1 MVAANFGGGFAEG
14 DTVALLMSVVALQRL
29 LLVLTM
35 LTGAVEI
42 LMVD

>member
-14 DTVALLMSVVALQRL
+14 DTVALLMSVVALHTL
-29 LLVLTM
+29 LLVFA
-35 LTGAVEI
+35 GAVEI